1 MLHTATAQQIKEGL
15 VTDVYFNRTAEILK
29 AKGINKEVR
38 AEFMAK
44 RFPFS
49 WPWAVLAG
57 VEECA
62 ALLEGLP
69 IDVRMM
75 KEGTIFHTYEPIMEI
90 RGKYLDFG
98 LYETAILGLLCQA
111 SGVASMAARCRK
123 ASGNHG
129 LLSFGARRMHPT
141 IAPMVERNAYI
152 GGCDGVALILGAA
165 LVGQEPFGTIPHALI
180 LLMGDTVS
188 ATEAFHEIIEPKV
201 RRVSLVDTFNDEKFE
216 SLNVAR
222 ALGKDLF
229 AVRLDTPSSRRGDFF
244 RIMEE
249 VRWELDLRGFKD
261 VKIILSGGL
270 DEHEIPKYHQFA
282 DVYAVGTAIS
292 NAPVVDFSMDIVE
305 IDGEPIAKRGKMS
318 GSKRVYRCP
327 DCLNTVVVP
336 AGKKPVKCP
345 CGGKVR
351 DILSPFM
358 SKGKPTKTLPQAD
371 KIRDFVLKQLEK
383 VNLEIETNLD

>member
-1 MLHTATAQQIKEGL
+1 MLHTATFKQIKEGL
-15 VTDVYFNRTAEILK
+15 VADVYFDRTHRILE
-29 AKGINKEVR
+29 ARGIDKEVR

-44 RFPFS
+44 RLPS
-49 WPWAVLAG
+49 KWPWAVLAG

-62 ALLEGLP
+62 ALLKDLP

-75 KEGTIFHTYEPIMEI
+75 KEGTLLNPYEPVMEI
-90 RGKYLDFG
+90 HGKYLDFG
-98 LYETAILGLLCQA
+98 RFETAILGLLCQA
-111 SGVASMAARCRK
+111 SGVATMAARCRK
-123 ASGNHG
+123 TAGDHT

-152 GGCDGVALILGAA
+152 GGCDGVALTLGAS
-165 LVGQEPFGTIPHALI
+165 LVGQEPYGTIPHALI
-180 LLMGDTVS
+180 LLMGDTVK
-188 ATEAFHEIIEPKV
+188 ATEAFHEVIEPKI

-229 AVRLDTPSSRRGDFF
+229 AVRLDTPSSRRGNFL

-249 VRWELDLRGFKD
+249 VRWELDLRGFED

-270 DEHEIPKYHQFA
+270 DEYEIPKYHEFA

-318 GSKRVYRCP
+318 GSKKVYRCSR
-327 DCLNTVVVP
+327 CLNSVVLP
-336 AGKKPVKCP
+336 AGKKVDKCD
-345 CGGKVR
+345 CGGTFQ
-351 DILSPFM
+351 DSLTSFI
-358 SKGKPTKTLPQAD
+358 SKGKLKKELPKAD
-371 KIRDFVLKQLEK
+371 HIRRFVIDQLEK
-383 VNLEIETNLD
+383 ADLGLGTVPD